1 MDETNGLPAGR
12 RRWVMMCTLSGV
24 ILAGL
29 DSAIANI
36 ALPTVASDLAATDA
50 ATIWVVNS
58 YQLAVTVCL
67 LPAATLGE
75 SLSSLRRL
83 DQRMDVRFALAMAL

>member
-1 MDETNGLPAGR
+1 MGETDGLPGAR
-12 RRWVMMCTLSGV
+12 RRWVMACAVLGV
-24 ILAGL
+24 VLAGL

-36 ALPTVASDLAATDA
+36 ALPTIARDLAATDA

-75 SLSSLRRL
+75 SWG
-83 DQRMDVRFALAMAL
+83 